1 MIRNFFPT
9 KCGFLFVLRLG
20 IGIGWVFLMEG
31 CRARCCNPYIYVHTY
46 IHTSAI
52 AGFGAGTIYQL
63 RLIKEGESVAPPF
76 IIKGFRVL
84 FRDDVQKR

>member
-20 IGIGWVFLMEG
+20 IGIGWGFFMEG
-31 CRARCCNPYIYVHTY
+31 CGARCCNTYIY
-46 IHTSAI
+46 TSAI

-63 RLIKEGESVAPPF
+63 RLVKEGESVAPPF